1 MAAEALDKAKQLRP
15 AVILQDL
22 NMPDGD
28 GLALVGA
35 YRQAPELAH
44 TSVVVLSA
52 EENAAVK
59 AEAFARGASDYVV
72 KLPPPQ
78 EFVAR
83 VRHHAD
89 AARAQLERDVAYR
102 ELERAERE
110 LASRNALL
118 DQVNVR
124 LAESN
129 RELKVDVGTQRE
141 RLDRIARVSSDL
153 ARVQDLDIMLTAI
166 LREAVS
172 LAGSAYGA
180 IFLVEGDSL
189 RAAEVVGASPGA
201 SGELPLDD
209 STFD

>member
-1 MAAEALDKAKQLRP
+1 VTVSRAQVVPFTVLLVDDQKIVCEGVRRLLEPLAGVRLEICLQAADALEMARQIRP

-28 GLALVGA
+28 GLALVAA
-35 YRQAPELAH
+35 YRDAPEVAH

-59 AEAFARGASDYVV
+59 AEAFARGASDYLV

-83 VRHHAD
+83 VVHHAEACLAHRERD
-89 AARAQLERDVAYR
+89 AAYH
-102 ELERAERE
+102 ELELAEHE
-110 LASRNALL
+110 LEQRNALL
-118 DQVNVR
+118 DQVNMR

-141 RLDRIARVSSDL
+141 RLDRIARVSADL
-153 ARVQDLDIMLTAI
+153 ARGKQRRKLC
-166 LREAVS
+166 R
-172 LAGSAYGA
+172 
-180 IFLVEGDSL
+180 
-189 RAAEVVGASPGA
+189 
-201 SGELPLDD
+201 
-209 STFD
+209 

>member
-1 MAAEALDKAKQLRP
+1 MTVSRAQVVPFTVLLVDDQKIVCEGVRRLLEPLAGVRLEICLQAVDALEMARQIRP

-35 YRQAPELAH
+35 YREAPEVAH

-59 AEAFARGASDYVV
+59 AEAFARGASDYLV

-89 AARAQLERDVAYR
+89 AARAQLERAR
-102 ELERAERE
+102 RLC
-110 LASRNALL
+110 LCILSALG
-118 DQVNVR
+118 Q
-124 LAESN
+124 
-129 RELKVDVGTQRE
+129 
-141 RLDRIARVSSDL
+141 
-153 ARVQDLDIMLTAI
+153 
-166 LREAVS
+166 
-172 LAGSAYGA
+172 
-180 IFLVEGDSL
+180 EGD
-189 RAAEVVGASPGA
+189 EGCDGA
-201 SGELPLDD
+201 
-209 STFD
+209 FI